1 MEISYRLALGPVQPP
16 PMGSG
21 ALPRGKAAGAWH

>member
-1 MEISYRLALGPVQPP
+1 MEISSRLDLGPVRPP
-16 PMGSG
+16 PMDSG